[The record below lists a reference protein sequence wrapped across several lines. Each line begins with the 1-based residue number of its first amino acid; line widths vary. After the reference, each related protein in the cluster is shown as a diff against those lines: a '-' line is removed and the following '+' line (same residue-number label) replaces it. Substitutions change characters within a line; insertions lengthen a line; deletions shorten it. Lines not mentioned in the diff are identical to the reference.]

1 MPCAV
6 GIAGQGPGGEVVSVT
21 NHDSRRRPAAF
32 LLAIAAF
39 LLSIGVLVGQGPST
53 AEAQIQG
60 TIKGSAQTLSG
71 SLTLNNGSAT
81 IAIPNPNSVSLPAG
95 GSASEGIDFTDPGSL
110 TVRITGSASVQ
121 CDGMASAPLVLDA
134 NCTSTI
140 TNFAVSFQSIT
151 PITIGRIVAKSSTV
165 ATAAGPVS
173 TSAGTTVENI
183 CVKEAQGSPCL
194 AIPSG
199 GSVSFN
205 YPPTSGTVSLQTE
218 TPRTSDGS
226 SSGSGMRVTGV
237 RISLTLIPTLN
248 TPTGGSLSLTLAVA
262 DSFIGSLATPTP
274 LPTSTPSI
282 TPTPTR
288 TPTPSGPPDPRPH
301 KAVLPA
307 LARDE

>member
-1 MPCAV
+1 MRPGRPVRTPAFSLLVFVAV
-6 GIAGQGPGGEVVSVT
+6 ILGAGVVIARQ
-21 NHDSRRRPAAF
+21 
-32 LLAIAAF
+32 
-39 LLSIGVLVGQGPST
+39 PST

-60 TIKGSAQTLSG
+60 TLKGSAQTLSG

-110 TVRITGSASVQ
+110 TVRITGGASVQ
-121 CDGMASAPLVLDA
+121 CDGIASAPLVLDA
-134 NCTSTI
+134 NCTSTL

-173 TSAGTTVENI
+173 TSAETIVENI

-194 AIPSG
+194 AIPAG

-205 YPPTSGTVSLQTE
+205 YPPMSGTVSLQTE

-226 SSGSGMRVTGV
+226 STGSGMRVTGV

-248 TPTGGSLSLTLAVA
+248 TPTGGLLSLTLGIA

-274 LPTSTPSI
+274 LPTNTPTI

-288 TPTPSGPPDPRPH
+288 TPTPTPSGPPDPRPH

-307 LARDE
+307 LSRDE